1 MFECSTGNIE
11 IIKNPD
17 AFFKESD
24 DNKNEIIFS
33 NLLGKHINMNT
44 NSVTLYHVNSRIREI
59 YIIIICYMD
68 MYSTCK
74 NMKKKKKKTL
84 NKLLCGQ

>member
-1 MFECSTGNIE
+1 
-11 IIKNPD
+11 
-17 AFFKESD
+17 
-24 DNKNEIIFS
+24 
-33 NLLGKHINMNT
+33 MNT

-84 NKLLCGQ
+84 SKLLCGQ